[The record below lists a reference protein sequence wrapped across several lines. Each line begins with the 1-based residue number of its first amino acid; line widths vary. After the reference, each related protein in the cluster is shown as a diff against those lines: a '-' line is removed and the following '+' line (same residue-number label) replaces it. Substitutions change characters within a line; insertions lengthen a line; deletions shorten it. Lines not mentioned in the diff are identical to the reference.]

1 MSDPLELFIDHYYRR
16 RPVNA
21 TFTGVHDYDAQLPD
35 WSPSGLA
42 ALDDEMRQLIVRLD
56 EAYPAP
62 ANVGALRD
70 DVNLLDAELA
80 RGFCEIQ
87 LSESASGHGVRGNP
101 ALWTGEAVFSVVS
114 LMIREFAP
122 LDDRVRSAV
131 DRMRAIPAFFEQA
144 RECFDE
150 RALPGA
156 WVARAL
162 RDCEG
167 ADLLLTQG
175 IQRWLESGVVD
186 PANASSARST
196 ASIVAGAFRA
206 FADWLREG
214 PIAPDSAMAC
224 GTTHLDL
231 LLRRGHQSLRPRNE
245 LLAEAR
251 ERLDAESHRLESMAR
266 DGAGSW
272 PAVQERLAAEHPTPE
287 DYLGAFAGE
296 WRACRQTIVDAD
308 VVTWPDWPIAYGE
321 IPTFTR
327 DAAPY
332 LYYLFYR
339 SPAPFDAYVEHT
351 YVVPPVPTVDPEP
364 HLRAWNRSVIRLN
377 HVLHHGGVGH
387 HLQNWHAYH
396 QTRSRIGKIAAVDC
410 ANRIGMFCGGTMAE
424 GWACYATGLMGE
436 LRGLTS
442 LERVA
447 EQHANVRQLA
457 RAVVD
462 LSFHSGALSFDGA
475 VAIFGN
481 STGVPPHVARAEMV
495 KCSMFPGTAVM
506 YWLGT
511 QAILDL
517 RERLR
522 GRLGPSFSLKRF
534 HDELLGF
541 GSVPVPLIARM
552 MTEDAA

>member
-1 MSDPLELFIDHYYRR
+1 MNDPLEQFADHYYRR

-21 TFTGVHDYDAQLPD
+21 TFTGMHDYDACLPD
-35 WSPSGLA
+35 WSPTGLA
-42 ALDDEMRQLIVRLD
+42 ALDEELRELVVRLN
-56 EAYPAP
+56 EQYPTPAKAAAY
-62 ANVGALRD
+62 RD
-70 DVNLLDAELA
+70 DANLLDAELA
-80 RGFCEIQ
+80 RAFCEIQ
-87 LSESASGHGVRGNP
+87 LSESASGHGMRGNP
-101 ALWTGEAVFSVVS
+101 ALWTGEAVFSVIS

-131 DRMRAIPAFFEQA
+131 SRMQTVPGFLEQA

-150 RALPGA
+150 RPLAGP
-156 WVARAL
+156 WVAKAL

-167 ADLLLTQG
+167 ADLLF
-175 IQRWLESGVVD
+175 SHGVNLWVASEAID
-186 PANASSARST
+186 SKNASAARASAST
-196 ASIVAGAFRA
+196 AAGAFRA

-214 PIAPDSAMAC
+214 PVAPDEAMAC
-224 GTTHLDL
+224 GTAHFDL
-231 LLRRGHQSLRPRNE
+231 LLKRGHQSRRPRYE

-251 ERLDAESHRLESMAR
+251 ERLDAESGRLESIAR
-266 DGAGSW
+266 DAGGSW
-272 PAVQERLAAEHPTPE
+272 PDVQERLAANHPSPE
-287 DYLGAFAGE
+287 EYLAAFARE
-296 WRACRQTIVDAD
+296 WRTCRRTIIDAD
-308 VVTWPDWPIAYGE
+308 VVTWPDWPIAYKE
-321 IPTFTR
+321 IPPFTR
-327 DAAPY
+327 EAAPY

-339 SPAPFDAYVEHT
+339 SPAPLDPYDEYV
-351 YVVPPVPTVDPEP
+351 YVVPSLPTTDPEA
-364 HLRAWNRSVIRLN
+364 HLRVWNSSVIKLN
-377 HVLHHGGVGH
+377 HVLHHGGAGH

-396 QTRSRIGKIAAVDC
+396 RAASRIGKIAAVDC

-462 LSFHSGALSFDGA
+462 MSFHSGSMSFAEA
-475 VAIFGN
+475 VSLFVER
-481 STGVPPHVARAEMV
+481 TGMTRAAARAEV
-495 KCSMFPGTAVM
+495 AKCSMFPGTAMM

-517 RERLR
+517 RQRLR
-522 GRLGPSFSLKRF
+522 ARLGGAFSLKHF

-541 GSVPVPLIARM
+541 GSIPVPLIARM
-552 MTEDAA
+552 MTEDVA